1 MRTIVVAIA
10 GLVMLASVCRAGEI
24 YGAISQGGK
33 PVAAGIKVEIASPA
47 KTYAAETDKFG
58 AYRIFVKEKG
68 KCTLKVT
75 LKEKAVAA
83 EVFSFEKSTRYDW
96 VLEMQDGSLV
106 LKRK

>member
-1 MRTIVVAIA
+1 MKTIALFVV
-10 GLVMLASVCRAGEI
+10 GLLGLGSVCRAGEI
-24 YGAISQGGK
+24 YGSISEGGK
-33 PVAAGIKVEIASPA
+33 PVAAGVKVEIVSSA

-75 LKEKAVAA
+75 YKSQAPSSD
-83 EVFSFEKSTRYDW
+83 VFSYEKSTRYDW
-96 VLEMQDGSLV
+96 VLDSQNGKLA